1 MYQSRPLNTIEYVIP
16 VKKDP
21 PTRGRP
27 KTLERD
33 HVLQT
38 ALMCY
43 WANSPTDVPISEICD
58 KAGASKPGL
67 YREFGSDDGLKEAVL
82 GAYGEMISMRRHE
95 ILGSDQPFDKAIDAL
110 IDQTVQDRRT
120 LEVPDGCLLFAM
132 RARRDEFGPLT
143 RQKIDQ
149 LRTDSLKQYQQWIDR
164 AKSNGQFK
172 TDIPTDVAALYFDAQ
187 IGSAMRLQKEGVSNE
202 LIGEVLRTAFLALR

>member
-1 MYQSRPLNTIEYVIP
+1 MSANGE
-16 VKKDP
+16 P

-33 HVLQT
+33 QVLKT

-43 WANSPTDVPISEICD
+43 WASSPTDVPISKICA

-82 GAYGEMISMRRHE
+82 NTYGEMVSTRRYE
-95 ILGSDQPFDKAIDAL
+95 FLASEQPFSEVLEAL
-110 IDQTVQDRRT
+110 ITHTIQDRRA
-120 LEVPDGCLLFAM
+120 LDLPDGCLLFAM

-143 RQKIDQ
+143 RKKIDQ
-149 LRTDSLKQYQQWIDR
+149 LRSDSLEKYRQWIDR
-164 AKSNGQFK
+164 AKANGQFRA
-172 TDIPTDVAALYFDAQ
+172 DISNETAALYLDAQ
-187 IGSAMRLQKEGVSNE
+187 IGNAMRLQKEGVSNE
-202 LIGEVLRTAFLALR
+202 VIGEILRTAFSAL